1 MKCPACGEDLCEN
14 CRECHNV
21 ECERYVQPSDT
32 CEIKRQV
39 APATLGDEPG
49 GYRQAEVGGHA
60 PIVLGADKVE
70 TT

>member
-21 ECERYVQPSDT
+21 ECERYIQPSDT

-39 APATLGDEPG
+39 APAPPG
-49 GYRQAEVGGHA
+49 EESGGIGKQRWAGMHQSF
-60 PIVLGADKVE
+60 
-70 TT
+70 